1 MKRYVYNVRE
11 DRKLKLE
18 KAALEVGNKIGR
30 PINWTKIIET
40 LIDKHTKDGIE
51 SLIYEEKQNTNNWNN
66 EK

>member
-30 PINWTKIIET
+30 PINWTKIIEI

-51 SLIYEEKQNTNNWNN
+51 SLIYEEQQNA
-66 EK
+66 K